1 MSSEK
6 AFETTP
12 RSGGEERKDR
22 EGVREG
28 KSLQNILY
36 TIDCNKYPFELP
48 LFPRNGHCGEPGN
61 LRGGRRGL
69 IVPSRSSP
77 PEGIKVE
84 CTTASLTNL
93 DNMNS
98 AKSGGGGGGGGADKA
113 LSSSLSPSLRPSLPS
128 AQLFDA
134 RQEPNKKEGTK
145 ERLKLGGGD
154 FAYLGATQ
162 SMILCH

>member
-98 AKSGGGGGGGGADKA
+98 AKSGGGGGADKA
-113 LSSSLSPSLRPSLPS
+113 LSSSLPLPLSVLPLPLSPTFRC
-128 AQLFDA
+128 
-134 RQEPNKKEGTK
+134 
-145 ERLKLGGGD
+145 
-154 FAYLGATQ
+154 ATRAEQ
-162 SMILCH
+162 KRRSKGSDSSSSS